1 MSFSKEEIKQ
11 LSDLLDVRFKE
22 VDQRLDGIDQRFD
35 GIDQRFDGIDR
46 RFDGVD
52 QRFDGVD
59 QRFDAAK
66 KSMNEGFKAVD
77 AKFVAFSDKIQQ
89 SVADTLRFNND
100 LLRQDMKA
108 MENRL
113 TRSIEDGKQVILE
126 AISGKLDNHEKRIV
140 KLELGVVGA

>member
-11 LSDLLDVRFKE
+11 LGDLLDVRFKV
-22 VDQRLDGIDQRFD
+22 VDQRLDGMNQRFDRMDQRFD
-35 GIDQRFDGIDR
+35 GM
-46 RFDGVD
+46 D

-59 QRFDAAK
+59 QRVDTAK

>member
-11 LSDLLDVRFKE
+11 LGDLLDVRFK
-22 VDQRLDGIDQRFD
+22 VVDQRLDGIDQRLDGIDQRFD
-35 GIDQRFDGIDR
+35 G
-46 RFDGVD
+46 VD
-52 QRFDGVD
+52 QRFDT
-59 QRFDAAK
+59 AK

>member
-11 LSDLLDVRFKE
+11 LGDLLDVRFKV

-35 GIDQRFDGIDR
+35 G
-46 RFDGVD
+46 VD
-52 QRFDGVD
+52 QRFDT
-59 QRFDAAK
+59 AK